1 MGEKW
6 RYAGWFA
13 LILLLNGCEI
23 TRAPEL
29 APEHYVSRSVEQP
42 WTPPAAES
50 AAYKPAPITPAG
62 LQAFSEQ
69 GIQNDRVYELSDLI
83 DLALSHNPDTRVAW
97 EQARAQAA
105 AWAVT
110 RANYYPKLSTETDF
124 EYSRELFPI
133 GGATARIKVAQIT
146 PTIQMTYTLLDF
158 GRRRAESATAAAQ
171 LAAAN
176 FAFNRRMQDV
186 VFGAE
191 RYFFS
196 LAAARAAVDAARQN
210 LELARTDDDAVAKRV
225 DHGLA
230 TKPELLLSR
239 QRVAQAEYDVANAEL
254 LVEDAQAN
262 LATSL
267 GLPANLRLRVAGLE
281 HEAVP
286 SGLNGQVD
294 DLIQRA
300 IASRPDLAANVAT
313 VRASK
318 AQVEGARSE
327 FMPEIDASGFY
338 GEQNWSYTFN
348 NEPQVT
354 TNTPQYSAL
363 LALKWNIFTGF
374 SRINTVREDEARERA
389 SQAELESR
397 EIAVVAE
404 VWRAYYEFQ
413 SLRKRYEY
421 AKALLAAS
429 DESYR
434 ALIDTYRQ
442 GLSTIVELLS
452 AERDLANARYT
463 MIQATADLLT
473 ASAATAYAVGVIEVP
488 KP

>member
-1 MGEKW
+1 LLAGCGEIVRTPELEPT
-6 RYAGWFA
+6 RYA
-13 LILLLNGCEI
+13 
-23 TRAPEL
+23 
-29 APEHYVSRSVEQP
+29 SRTVEQP
-42 WTPPAAES
+42 WSPPAAEGS
-50 AAYKPAPITPAG
+50 AYKPQLSVSAG
-62 LQAFSEQ
+62 LQILSEQ

-83 DLALSHNPDTRVAW
+83 YLALSHNPDTRVAW

-105 AWAVT
+105 AWAAT

-124 EYSRELFPI
+124 EYSRQLFPI
-133 GGATARIKVAQIT
+133 GGGTARIKVAQIT
-146 PTIQMTYTLLDF
+146 PTIQLTYTLLDF
-158 GRRRAESATAAAQ
+158 GRRRAESATAAEQ

-176 FAFNRRMQDV
+176 FAFNRRIQDV

-262 LATSL
+262 LATAL
-267 GLPANLRLRVAGLE
+267 GLPANLRIRVAGLE
-281 HEAVP
+281 HEAIP
-286 SGLNGQVD
+286 AGLEGQVD
-294 DLIQRA
+294 DLIQQA
-300 IASRPDLAANVAT
+300 IQSRPDLAANVAT
-313 VRASK
+313 VRAGK
-318 AQVEGARSE
+318 AQLEGARSE
-327 FMPEIDASGFY
+327 FMPEIDVSGFY
-338 GEQNWSYTFN
+338 GEQNWGYSFN
-348 NEPQVT
+348 NQPHIT
-354 TNTPQYSAL
+354 ANTPEYSAL

-374 SRINTVREDEARERA
+374 SRINRVREDEARERA
-389 SQAELESR
+389 SQAQLEAN
-397 EIAVVAE
+397 EIAVIAE
-404 VWRAYYEFQ
+404 VWRTYYAFK

-421 AKALLAAS
+421 AKALLSAS

-434 ALIDTYRQ
+434 SLIDTYRQ

-473 ASAATAYAVGVIEVP
+473 ASAAVSYAVGTIAIP
-488 KP
+488 RKQ